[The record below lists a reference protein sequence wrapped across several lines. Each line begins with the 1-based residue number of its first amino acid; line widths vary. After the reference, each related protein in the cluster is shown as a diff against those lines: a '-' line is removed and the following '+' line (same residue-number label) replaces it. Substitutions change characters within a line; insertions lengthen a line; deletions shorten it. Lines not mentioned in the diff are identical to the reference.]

1 VTLPVYFR
9 SPFRSQSFINRKQQ
23 KKGEEQQTRK
33 QTASSPFRFIL
44 DSIFGRTNGRTSVHA
59 PGARAQF
66 KFNFL
71 PAVNAIKR
79 TVFFFSFFFT

>member
-44 DSIFGRTNGRTSVHA
+44 DSIFGRTNGRVSVLR
-59 PGARAQF
+59 ARAQF

-71 PAVNAIKR
+71 SAVNAIKR